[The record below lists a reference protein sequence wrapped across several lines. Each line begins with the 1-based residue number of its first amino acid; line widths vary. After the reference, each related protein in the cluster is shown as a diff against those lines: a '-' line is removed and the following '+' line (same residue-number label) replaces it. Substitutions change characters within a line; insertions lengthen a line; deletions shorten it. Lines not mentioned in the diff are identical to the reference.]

1 MKKPEMFEIVIIHG
15 KETSLS
21 EKVLNQGDMTE
32 NSYYG
37 FFDIYF

>member
-1 MKKPEMFEIVIIHG
+1 MKNTERFEIVITHG

-21 EKVLNQGDMTE
+21 DKVLTQGDMTE

-37 FFDIYF
+37 IYLIN